1 MLEKHD
7 DDDIEDI
14 QTNVI
19 GIIYADFKA
28 GEAEIFLH
36 PAFMSDSSLMTVDL
50 MADLMGCATDLYNQ
64 SLRRMRKDS
73 IARKKER
80 ENVSE

>member
-64 SLRRMRKDS
+64 SLIFHYLKQHL
-73 IARKKER
+73 
-80 ENVSE
+80 